1 MKISEVAKEL
11 NVDISTIRFY
21 ERKGLVQPKRRADSK
36 YREYS
41 GEDIGELKSI
51 ILYRKLD
58 FSIEEIRLLMAG
70 EGNLQEMLLLRQE
83 KLCRQQEEIAGSL
96 ALCDKMIADQAGED
110 LDVEYYL
117 SYTRQAEQAGYHFPD
132 IMPTLDLVT
141 KNLQIERF
149 VGFPLAGWIL
159 QSDLLRRMVAVLGE
173 HGGHP
178 SYRSCHQYRRMRQRR
193 RKCHEGRGRLC
204 VLYYVLYRSCHKS
217 KVSVFA
223 SDDIDRMSES

>member
-58 FSIEEIRLLMAG
+58 FSIEEIRILMAG

-83 KLCRQQEEIAGSL
+83 KLRRQQEEIAGSL

-159 QSDLLRRMVAVLGE
+159 QSDLLRRMVAVLFLGSMVAIPLIVLVISIAECVRGE
-173 HGGHP
+173 GSVMKVVVGCV
-178 SYRSCHQYRRMRQRR
+178 YCIMFFTAVAT
-193 RKCHEGRGRLC
+193 KVRGE
-204 VLYYVLYRSCHKS
+204 
-217 KVSVFA
+217 
-223 SDDIDRMSES
+223 ITNESEEES